1 MIYNTARN
9 RLLGTIIIWKWLCS
23 VYANLVSNKSVRFK
37 YAQIVNKVEP
47 LRDTDRK

>member
-1 MIYNTARN
+1 MVSTERN

-23 VYANLVSNKSVRFK
+23 VDFNLVSNRSVRFK
-37 YAQIVNKVEP
+37 YAQTVSKVEP